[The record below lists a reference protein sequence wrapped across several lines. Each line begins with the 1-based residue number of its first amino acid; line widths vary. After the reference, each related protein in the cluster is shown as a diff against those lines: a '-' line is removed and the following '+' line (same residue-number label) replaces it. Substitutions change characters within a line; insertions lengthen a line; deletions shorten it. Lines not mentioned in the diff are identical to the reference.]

1 MNRYLADINQQAEQM
16 FHRLI
21 KEMAEKQGVTE
32 TLKAEQPWEWD
43 RIDEQHSSLCKRGC
57 Q

>member
-1 MNRYLADINQQAEQM
+1 M

-21 KEMAEKQGVTE
+21 KEMAERQGVME
-32 TLKAEQPWEWD
+32 ILSRATLGMD
-43 RIDEQHSSLCKRGC
+43 RIDEQHSSLCKKGG

>member
-1 MNRYLADINQQAEQM
+1 MVHLITINKQVEQM

-32 TLKAEQPWEWD
+32 TLKVDQPWE
-43 RIDEQHSSLCKRGC
+43 
-57 Q
+57 